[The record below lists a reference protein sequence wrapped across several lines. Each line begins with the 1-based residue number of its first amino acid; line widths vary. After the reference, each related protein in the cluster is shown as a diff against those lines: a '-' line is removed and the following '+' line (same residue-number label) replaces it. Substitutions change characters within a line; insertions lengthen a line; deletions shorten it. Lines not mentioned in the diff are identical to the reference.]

1 MPPSE
6 AVEIVEPDTET
17 KTVAAG
23 DVIDMKCVGG
33 PGVDLLWY
41 HNGMPLTTSS
51 KVLITDAR
59 DMNTRKITS
68 LLSIRSVTEANAGKY
83 E

>member
-51 KVLITDAR
+51 KVLITAAR
-59 DMNTRKITS
+59 DITLKITS